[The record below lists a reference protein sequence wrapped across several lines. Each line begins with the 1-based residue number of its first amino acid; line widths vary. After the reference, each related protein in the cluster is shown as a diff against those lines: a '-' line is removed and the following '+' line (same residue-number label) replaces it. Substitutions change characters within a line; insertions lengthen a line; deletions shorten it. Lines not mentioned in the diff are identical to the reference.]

1 MTSAERPGTGP
12 EDQPEHDKL
21 DASEIDLT
29 GTVEQTESLM
39 DVIGDALT
47 EAGDDGEVPEWGA
60 RAMARYLANL
70 LGEPG
75 TALHHFAVTGRGTFE
90 QIGQDLD
97 VLWEDPDR
105 TDVTSELVNRLATFL
120 IAEERRLH
128 QKRAESFSEAT
139 RALIAEHGPAYEA
152 FLQLPDIT
160 EENAPLGF
168 HEVYYGAFATL
179 DAVAE
184 HVAESHEVYQLLED
198 ASLSHLASPDRRLLL
213 KLARQRWDIV
223 PFKKHLYLFEK

>member
-1 MTSAERPGTGP
+1 MTSPERPGLGP
-12 EDQPEHDKL
+12 DEQPEHDKL

-29 GTVEQTESLM
+29 GTVEQTDSRM
-39 DVIGDALT
+39 DVIGDAIT

-70 LGEPG
+70 LAEPG
-75 TALHHFAVTGRGTFE
+75 SALHHFAVTGRGTFE
-90 QIGQDLD
+90 PIGKDLD

-105 TDVTSELVNRLATFL
+105 NEVTSEVINRLATYL
-120 IAEERRLH
+120 IAEDRKAHQRR
-128 QKRAESFSEAT
+128 AANFTEET
-139 RALIAEHGPAYEA
+139 RAQIAQHGPAYEA
-152 FLQLPDIT
+152 FLQLPDVT
-160 EENAPLGF
+160 ESNAPLAF
-168 HEVYYGAFATL
+168 HEAYYGSFSTL
-179 DAVAE
+179 DAIAN